1 MLMPSRVR
9 LLLTGHP
16 ELTAVL
22 AAAVLGLSVQPPLA
36 WLASH
41 QGINIL
47 LAILVFATAVTIE
60 PAALRSLT
68 RTWLSLLTA
77 LAAGIPVLPALSWAV
92 SQIVAA
98 GPLRDGIMTSAWRR
112 ACEGRGLAAR
122 APDRMSLAEVL
133 LFGGECAPGERLT
146 GTSGGLVCRG
156 VAVGD
161 AQASVDGEHGLIAVR
176 GRCLA
181 V

>member
-22 AAAVLGLSVQPPLA
+22 PAAVLGLSVKPPLA

-98 GPLRDGIMTSAWRR
+98 GPLRDCIMILGLAPGMRR
-112 ACEGRGLAAR
+112 AR
-122 APDRMSLAEVL
+122 AGSPRPGSHEP
-133 LFGGECAPGERLT
+133 GGSSPIR
-146 GTSGGLVCRG
+146 R
-156 VAVGD
+156 
-161 AQASVDGEHGLIAVR
+161 
-176 GRCLA
+176 
-181 V
+181 

>member
-22 AAAVLGLSVQPPLA
+22 PAAVLGLSVKPPLA

-98 GPLRDGIMTSAWRR
+98 GPLRDCIMTLGLAPGMRR
-112 ACEGRGLAAR
+112 AR
-122 APDRMSLAEVL
+122 AGSPRPGSHEP
-133 LFGGECAPGERLT
+133 GGSSPIR
-146 GTSGGLVCRG
+146 R
-156 VAVGD
+156 
-161 AQASVDGEHGLIAVR
+161 
-176 GRCLA
+176 
-181 V
+181 